1 VTRAPAASPSA
12 WKRCTGWLLV
22 ALVLCAL
29 INFAIVAFF
38 RSRGESG
45 ERAFEASGLLLTP
58 RLFGP
63 TGVDSIRPMAA
74 AYVRQQQSGDM
85 YWVMLVKGVKF
96 QYPPSALLVMKLLP
110 QPISSPVSAELAAL
124 QTKPSLFAIM
134 LTIVCTGLL
143 WLKLMAAD
151 WGAPAGW
158 SRWQVLGSLGLI
170 GALGVSYYPLL
181 KGHNLGQIQ
190 VYLGALSALALLL
203 QELELSAVSGACL
216 GVCCLIKPQFGVLML
231 WALLR
236 RQKHFLIGFGAV
248 VGLGLWLSLSEFGLR
263 NHLQYL
269 EVLQHMSR
277 RGEAYWPNQSV
288 NGLLNRVLQN
298 GNAIKFQSH
307 AFAPYHPVVYYASL
321 LTSGL
326 FVALSLLLPT
336 AASMKGRGLD
346 LAVVMCA
353 ATMASPIA
361 WEHHYGAFF
370 PMFAIALVSALRSAR
385 AGLWLMVSYELVANE
400 LLRPQLVFEDR
411 WTGLL
416 GSHIFFGALLLFG
429 FLLWVR
435 ARGVQAGAA
444 HRSM

>member
-1 VTRAPAASPSA
+1 M
-12 WKRCTGWLLV
+12 RCTGWLLV
-22 ALVLCAL
+22 ALVLCLL
-29 INFAIVAFF
+29 INFLIVEHFV
-38 RSRGESG
+38 SRGESH
-45 ERAFEASGLLLTP
+45 EHAFEASGLLLTP
-58 RLFGP
+58 RLLAP

-96 QYPPSALLVMKLLP
+96 QYPPSALLVLKLLP

-124 QTKPSLFAIM
+124 QTKPSLCAIA
-134 LTIVCTGLL
+134 LTIVCAGLL

-151 WGAPAGW
+151 WGAPRGW
-158 SRWQVLGSLGLI
+158 ARWQALSALALI

-190 VYLGALSALALLL
+190 VYLGALSALALVL
-203 QELELSAVSGACL
+203 QELEQGALSGVCL
-216 GVCCLIKPQFGVLML
+216 GVCCLIKPQFGLLML

-236 RQKHFLIGFGAV
+236 RERHFVIGFGSVLA
-248 VGLGLWLSLSEFGLR
+248 LGVWLSVSEFGLN

-269 EVLQHMSR
+269 EVLRHMSR
-277 RGEAYWPNQSV
+277 GGEAYGPNQSL
-288 NGLLNRVLQN
+288 NGLLNRLLQN

-307 AFAPYHPVVYYASL
+307 AFAPYHPVVYYGTVLS
-321 LTSGL
+321 SGL
-326 FVALSLLLPT
+326 LVALSLLTP
-336 AASMKGRGLD
+336 AAAKLKGRGLD
-346 LAVVMCA
+346 LAVVICA

-361 WEHHYGAFF
+361 WEHHYGVFF
-370 PMFAIALVSALRSAR
+370 PIYAIALVSALRSAR
-385 AGLWLMVSYELVANE
+385 AGLLLLVSYELVANE
-400 LLRPQLVFEDR
+400 LLRPQLVFADR
-411 WTGLL
+411 WIGLL

-435 ARGVQAGAA
+435 ARGDQPEPA